1 MNNVILMGRLTR
13 DPDLRYLQGG
23 SGGAVAR
30 FTIAVDKALAK
41 DKKQEMESKNQATA
55 DFINIVVWGKMAEN
69 CAKYTQK
76 GKRVL
81 VTGRIQTGFYDDKE
95 GKRVY
100 TTDVVANNVE
110 FIDWKDGNS
119 SFSPSQQNYANP
131 QPKGSFN
138 NQSSSNNS
146 EEFNEEFEFGAD
158 FDPTND
164 DGRIPF

>member
-13 DPDLRYLQGG
+13 DPELRYLQSG
-23 SGGAVAR
+23 SGGAVTR
-30 FTIAVDKALAK
+30 FTLAVDKALSK
-41 DKKQEMESKNQATA
+41 EKRQEMESRNQATA
-55 DFINIVVWGKMAEN
+55 DFINIVVWGKMGEN
-69 CAKYTQK
+69 CARYTQK

-81 VTGRIQTGFYDDKE
+81 VSGRIQTGFYDDKD

-110 FIDWKDGNS
+110 FIDWKDNNS
-119 SFSPSQQNYANP
+119 SFSSSQPAFDNSQN
-131 QPKGSFN
+131 QGSYT
-138 NQSSSNNS
+138 NQNQNNS
-146 EEFNEEFEFGAD
+146 QEEFNDEFEFGAD